1 MGRQLVFIH
10 TDLSKGMDMGH
21 DIVTTPL
28 FLSGRHT
35 KILISDGEVCS
46 HLLERLVADEIYA
59 ELLLAFCEIQ
69 PKLAP
74 CAVPVAGTEQLLH
87 LRGGVPAV
95 ELRGEAS

>member
-1 MGRQLVFIH
+1 
-10 TDLSKGMDMGH
+10 MDMGH

-28 FLSGRHT
+28 FLGGRH
-35 KILISDGEVCS
+35 KEVLISDGKMCS

-59 ELLLAFCEIQ
+59 ELLLGFCEVQ

-74 CAVPVAGTEQLLH
+74 CAVPVAGTEQLLY
-87 LRGGVPAV
+87 LRRGVPAV